1 MNKNIQ
7 IIFKKNSDNSY
18 DFYNIFVVN
27 VGTEAQLDVVGKG
40 LNFCSGLVSTV
51 SEEDII
57 TFFQTNTSIEQLSS
71 YVRTDD
77 KHDEYFSILIT
88 ADQVNKWIPKFKIN
102 NDNDEDALMAL
113 LAHMFKKCD
122 GIDKLNI
129 VSNENGVVTSNIS
142 FTEDRDEIRL
152 RSVKYLQK
160 VLGLSNGRPAYD
172 YDISVAMGMA
182 NSLGIKMTEYNHDE
196 DFGDDEV
203 IDEDDDY
210 SNDMDVSSVI
220 SEIEKRVIA
229 QDETVES
236 IVNNI
241 YTNQRIINS
250 NNPDLIEAGKVNI
263 LLDGPTGTGKTL
275 IIEQTAKQ
283 LSIPV
288 VVRPIISFTTAG
300 YKGADL
306 TEMLTILL
314 EKADG
319 NLDLAERGIIALD
332 EFDKLSYAS
341 DKGLEIKPA
350 LQQELLSY
358 LGGGRQL
365 IDYRGRRLTFDTSK
379 ITFIGFGSFDQL
391 REKKIQEKRS
401 HRIGFNNDNDDDD
414 RTYTI
419 SIQDYIDFGIQKE
432 VMGRFSL
439 FTHTNPLTHDDLVE
453 IMNRSSISP
462 IKALIETGKLFGV
475 EIIVPTEII
484 NKIADYA
491 LEDGTG
497 ARGIKTIVMN
507 LRDILLGRMISA
519 RIDRVV
525 VDEELLNKSR
535 MKMVRSY

>member
-18 DFYNIFVVN
+18 DFSNIFVVP
-27 VGTEAQLDVVGKG
+27 VGKEAQLDVAGKG
-40 LNFCSGLVSTV
+40 LVFCSGLVCTI

-57 TFFQTNTSIEQLSS
+57 DFFQSNSNMVQLSS
-71 YVRTDD
+71 YVKTDD
-77 KHDEYFSILIT
+77 THDEYFSILVT
-88 ADQVNKWIPKFKIN
+88 AEQVNKWIPRFQSG
-102 NDNDEDALMAL
+102 NDNDEDAL
-113 LAHMFKKCD
+113 LAILAQMFKKCD

-129 VSNENGVVTSNIS
+129 ISNSDGVVTSNVS
-142 FTEDRDEIRL
+142 FIEDRDEIRL
-152 RSVKYLQK
+152 RSTRFLQK

-172 YDISVAMGMA
+172 YDISAAMEMA
-182 NSLGIKMTEYNHDE
+182 DSLGIKMTEYHNDDINNDNVNDE
-196 DFGDDEV
+196 EDEFSSNMDNEV
-203 IDEDDDY
+203 I
-210 SNDMDVSSVI
+210 I
-220 SEIEKRVIA
+220 SEIKKRVIA
-229 QDETVES
+229 QDEAVES

-241 YTNQRIINS
+241 YTNQKIIDS
-250 NNPDLIEAGKVNI
+250 GNPDFIEAGKVNI

-275 IIEQTAKQ
+275 IVEQAAKQ

-288 VVRPIISFTTAG
+288 VVRPIVSFTTAG

-314 EKADG
+314 EQADG
-319 NLDLAERGIIALD
+319 NLELAERGIIALD
-332 EFDKLSYAS
+332 EFDKLSYS
-341 DKGLEIKPA
+341 EKGLEIKPA

-379 ITFIGFGSFDQL
+379 ITFIGFGSFEAL
-391 REKKIQEKRS
+391 REKKIQEKKNKA
-401 HRIGFNNDNDDDD
+401 IGFINDNNLND

-432 VMGRFSL
+432 IIGRFSL
-439 FTHTNPLTHDDLVE
+439 FTHTNALNHDDLVR
-453 IMNRSSISP
+453 IMKESSISP
-462 IKALIETGKLFGV
+462 ISALIDTGKLFGV
-475 EIIVPTEII
+475 EIIIPDEII
-484 NKIADYA
+484 DKIADYA

-497 ARGIKTIVMN
+497 ARGIKTITTN
-507 LRDILLGRMISA
+507 LRDLLLGKMISS